1 MKRIRAC
8 RLREAGAAAAA
19 FSFAGNCEVYPDGA
33 VCSSPRMSTL
43 RDHRR
48 HQAARARR
56 LRIDQLVEAEPCH
69 RRPHG
74 VDMAV
79 KLRLG
84 AFEIATE
91 RPKLFTLVHPSHRL
105 DLLDRQTP
113 TNWSASPMLRA
124 FLCAHFCAAGRLGVR
139 RGSGWLRC
147 ACLHKP
153 VISASSCRALGD
165 IDYGP
170 PAIRTISRAMSSGER
185 TKSIHPLAIALAG
198 MSGWLAVSGFCAM
211 VMPPTSLMPH
221 KASAPSPS

>member
-69 RRPHG
+69 CRPHG

-79 KLRLG
+79 KLRPG
-84 AFEIATE
+84 AFEIATA
-91 RPKLFTLVHPSHRL
+91 RPKLFTLSSR
-105 DLLDRQTP
+105 RI
-113 TNWSASPMLRA
+113 ASICAFDNSDKLVSVSDVTCFPLRA
-124 FLCAHFCAAGRLGVR
+124 L
-139 RGSGWLRC
+139 LRSRN
-147 ACLHKP
+147 
-153 VISASSCRALGD
+153 VGRALRFGMAAMCM
-165 IDYGP
+165 P
-170 PAIRTISRAMSSGER
+170 SQPTI
-185 TKSIHPLAIALAG
+185 
-198 MSGWLAVSGFCAM
+198 CAD
-211 VMPPTSLMPH
+211 H
-221 KASAPSPS
+221 A